1 MFPNQ
6 MWYCHYWPYLY
17 LTYHWNLRRI
27 ILWVNQRI
35 NSLVVRCSRHCT
47 DCSTYHWYLL
57 LHLLLHQRWH
67 KLKRK
72 TLRCMHSPHSIILII
87 GYLEYHIL
95 PIPLQIRRCLC
106 WCRSRWIHYFYK
118 ESIHGLVPLRRLR
131 YWFQFRLLHVRLRFI
146 LNQTRWRQTRR
157 TRYARSRWTWR
168 WKPWIMSMNRKV
180 TYNIWSQKSVNKHQP
195 TKFRSPNGKVDCV
208 LIYFVYISD
217 SPQENSLLLFKN
229 IEYKKHL

>member
-1 MFPNQ
+1 
-6 MWYCHYWPYLY
+6 MWYCRYWPYLY
-17 LTYHWNLRRI
+17 PINNWHLCRI
-27 ILWVNQRI
+27 VLWFNQRI
-35 NSLVVRCSRHCT
+35 NSLVVCCSWARF
-47 DCSTYHWYLL
+47 DCSTYHWIML
-57 LHLLLHQRWH
+57 LHLLLHQRWF

-87 GYLEYHIL
+87 GYLEYHLL
-95 PIPLQIRRCLC
+95 PIPIQIRRCLC

-118 ESIHGLVPLRRLR
+118 ESIHGLVPLRCMR
-131 YWFQFRLLHVRLRFI
+131 YWLQFRLLHVHLRLL
-146 LNQTRWRQTRR
+146 LNQTRWWQTRR
-157 TRYARSRWTWR
+157 SRCWVR
-168 WKPWIMSMNRKV
+168 WSRCRKSWIMNTAMNRKV

-195 TKFRSPNGKVDCV
+195 RKFRSTHGKVDCV